1 MDLDMIENVKKPIFP
16 KPREDLLDF
25 LLKQRDSGGSIAIC
39 PRCNAVFDHTI
50 AKTYEKGK

>member
-1 MDLDMIENVKKPIFP
+1 MIENVKKPIFP